1 MSTNDDLMHNED
13 EIIAEPTPPS
23 SSPPPLLA
31 FGNILEIFPEF
42 LLLILPYIA
51 DRIVWKSIVSSNKK
65 YYTISKENKKTWP
78 PPWPRNFKLQLR
90 GCRFSLPGSYKYK
103 LCNPGVWSPC
113 GTQIACNTAD
123 YENHRHGIVI
133 FDQRHG
139 LLRFRRHD
147 DDGNGNDD
155 NSKNNNNN
163 NNNELNW
170 IVQYQTCYNIP
181 DLKFSP
187 DGSFLV
193 SAGVTCSHNAFVI
206 IWNYNARTGED
217 DDDGGYDYIKLQEW
231 NIIEELGDNV
241 EFQLIRIDVS
251 PCSRYVVVLAEKYVL
266 LKDVQNNG
274 KTIKSLLLPEN
285 EVGMQI
291 IFSTT
296 TDGHRSIFIRT
307 NNIYRNRETIKIW
320 HPYDNGVDE
329 DDPDTT
335 VSLITILDQSRKR
348 SFYEEYYEFALSR
361 DNSMLAIYDGE
372 QQVYD
377 GEQKICKVMLYSID
391 NNKESTTLKQSFPAR
406 CTSIQFT
413 PDDKYVSYNNQNGL
427 PAFWDVTAGREITD
441 KMNITYNNNNNG
453 NNIHIVNFSPTGSG
467 HRILVK
473 DTSYTFFKDHHRFF
487 IASYWESEDSEQIEN
502 NKNEDS
508 IKQHNG

>member
-1 MSTNDDLMHNED
+1 M
-13 EIIAEPTPPS
+13 
-23 SSPPPLLA
+23 
-31 FGNILEIFPEF
+31 
-42 LLLILPYIA
+42 
-51 DRIVWKSIVSSNKK
+51 
-65 YYTISKENKKTWP
+65 
-78 PPWPRNFKLQLR
+78 
-90 GCRFSLPGSYKYK
+90 
-103 LCNPGVWSPC
+103 
-113 GTQIACNTAD
+113 
-123 YENHRHGIVI
+123 
-133 FDQRHG
+133 
-139 LLRFRRHD
+139 
-147 DDGNGNDD
+147 
-155 NSKNNNNN
+155 
-163 NNNELNW
+163 
-170 IVQYQTCYNIP
+170 
-181 DLKFSP
+181 
-187 DGSFLV
+187 
-193 SAGVTCSHNAFVI
+193 
-206 IWNYNARTGED
+206 
-217 DDDGGYDYIKLQEW
+217 
-231 NIIEELGDNV
+231 
-241 EFQLIRIDVS
+241 
-251 PCSRYVVVLAEKYVL
+251 VLAEKYVL

-391 NNKESTTLKQSFPAR
+391 NNNKSTTLKQSFPAR

-413 PDDKYVSYNNQNGL
+413 PNDKYISYNNQNGL
-427 PAFWDVTAGREITD
+427 PAFWDITTGREITD
-441 KMNITYNNNNNG
+441 RMNITYNNNSNG
-453 NNIHIVNFSPTGSG
+453 NNIHLVNFSPTGSG
-467 HRILVK
+467 QRILVK

-487 IASYWESEDSEQIEN
+487 IASYWESEDSKQIEN
-502 NKNEDS
+502 NKNEDL
-508 IKQHNG
+508 IKQLIG